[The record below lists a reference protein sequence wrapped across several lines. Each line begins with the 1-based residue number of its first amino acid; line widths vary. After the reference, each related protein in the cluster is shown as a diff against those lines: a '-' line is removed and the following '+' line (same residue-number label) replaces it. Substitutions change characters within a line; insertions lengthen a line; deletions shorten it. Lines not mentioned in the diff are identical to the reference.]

1 MMKTLILVLVLFC
14 AGSGW
19 AADKAAPS
27 VSASPPASAVI
38 KGTVLEVND
47 VEAYTFL
54 RLKTKDGETWA
65 AVTRTTVKKGAEVT
79 IENPMLMSNFES
91 KSMKKTFD
99 KIIFGSLAG
108 AGGGVAAAHAGLGIA
123 APAGDVK
130 VGNVKVPKAVGPN
143 ARTVA
148 EVITRRDELKD
159 KTVLVRGTVVK
170 FNAEIMDKNWVHL
183 RDGSGSAAN
192 NTNDVLVTTKDRAKV
207 GDVVVAKGIV
217 HTDRDLGSGYSY
229 KVLIEEATLQK

>member
-1 MMKTLILVLVLFC
+1 MKMLVLVLVLFC

-27 VSASPPASAVI
+27 VSASPPVSTEI
-38 KGTVLEVND
+38 KGTVLEVK
-47 VEAYTFL
+47 ELEEYTYL
-54 RLKTKDGETWA
+54 LIKTKDGETWA
-65 AVTRTTVKKGAEVT
+65 AVNRTPVKKGAEV
-79 IENPMLMSNFES
+79 IIKNPLLMSNFES

-108 AGGGVAAAHAGLGIA
+108 AGGAMAAAHAGIDQA
-123 APAGDVK
+123 APVA
-130 VGNVKVPKAVGPN
+130 NIKVPKAVGPN
-143 ARTVA
+143 AQTVA
-148 EVITRRDELKD
+148 EVVTQGEQLKD

-170 FNAEIMDKNWVHL
+170 FNAEIMGKNWVHL

-192 NTNDVLVTTKDRAKV
+192 NTNDVLVTTKDQAKV

-217 HTDRDLGSGYSY
+217 RTDRDLGSGYSY
-229 KVLIEEATLQK
+229 KVLIEDATLQK